1 MDGTTS
7 QIFKAMEEVT
17 LDIKGQGVLRP
28 TEIISDL
35 RIVAETFYGPMKM
48 VGFWDYQKDMHL
60 CPQMERRQACP
71 HSLKGNDP
79 NFVSYISTLE
89 RERHCNFAVSFP
101 HAEITLYLS

>member
-1 MDGTTS
+1 
-7 QIFKAMEEVT
+7 MEEVT
-17 LDIKGQGVLRP
+17 LDIKGQGVLRL

-48 VGFWDYQKDMHL
+48 VGFLDYQKDMHL

-71 HSLKGNDP
+71 HSLQGNDP

-89 RERHCNFAVSFP
+89 RELHCNFAVSFP
-101 HAEITLYLS
+101 HAEIPLYLS

>member
-1 MDGTTS
+1 VDGTTS

-48 VGFWDYQKDMHL
+48 VRFWDYQKDMHL

-71 HSLKGNDP
+71 HSLQENDP

>member
-7 QIFKAMEEVT
+7 QIFKAIEEVT

-48 VGFWDYQKDMHL
+48 VGFWDYQKDL
-60 CPQMERRQACP
+60 ILRCLVFQ
-71 HSLKGNDP
+71 
-79 NFVSYISTLE
+79 ISPFG
-89 RERHCNFAVSFP
+89 RDDKS
-101 HAEITLYLS
+101 

>member
-1 MDGTTS
+1 
-7 QIFKAMEEVT
+7 MEEVT
-17 LDIKGQGVLRP
+17 LDIKGQGVLRL

-71 HSLKGNDP
+71 HSLQGNDQ

>member
-60 CPQMERRQACP
+60 WPRMERRQACP
-71 HSLKGNDP
+71 HSLKENDP
-79 NFVSYISTLE
+79 NFASYIRTLE
-89 RERHCNFAVSFP
+89 RERHCNFAV
-101 HAEITLYLS
+101 

>member
-1 MDGTTS
+1 
-7 QIFKAMEEVT
+7 MEEVT
-17 LDIKGQGVLRP
+17 LDIKGQGVLSL

-48 VGFWDYQKDMHL
+48 VGVWDYQKDMHL

-71 HSLKGNDP
+71 HSPQENEP

-89 RERHCNFAVSFP
+89 RERNCNFAVSFP

>member
-35 RIVAETFYGPMKM
+35 RIAAETFYGPMKM
-48 VGFWDYQKDMHL
+48 VGLWDYQKDIHL
-60 CPQMERRQACP
+60 CTQMGRRQPCP
-71 HSLKGNDP
+71 HSPQENYPK
-79 NFVSYISTLE
+79 FVSYISTLE
-89 RERHCNFAVSFP
+89 REQHCKFAVSFP

>member
-17 LDIKGQGVLRP
+17 LDIKASKLLEP

-35 RIVAETFYGPMKM
+35 RIAAETFYGPMKM
-48 VGFWDYQKDMHL
+48 VGFWDYQKDMYL

-71 HSLKGNDP
+71 HSQQENDP
-79 NFVSYISTLE
+79 NFVSYISALE
-89 RERHCNFAVSFP
+89 RERHCNFAVSLS
-101 HAEITLYLS
+101 HVEITLYLS

>member
-7 QIFKAMEEVT
+7 QIFKAIEEVT

-48 VGFWDYQKDMHL
+48 VGFWDSQKDMHL

-71 HSLKGNDP
+71 HSLQENDP